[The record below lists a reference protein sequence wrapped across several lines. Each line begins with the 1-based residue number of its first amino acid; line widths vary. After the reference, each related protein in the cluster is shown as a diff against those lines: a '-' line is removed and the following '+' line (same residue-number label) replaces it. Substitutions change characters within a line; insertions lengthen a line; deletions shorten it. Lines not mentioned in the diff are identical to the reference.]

1 MVFVQEIARVPPLLA
16 DDANTSRPVESN
28 QVVEGQGYAGEFD
41 FLDRDLYWTES
52 VVQSLLDHLTAILVY
67 LWAGLDTFSRDRWL
81 LVF

>member
-1 MVFVQEIARVPPLLA
+1 
-16 DDANTSRPVESN
+16 
-28 QVVEGQGYAGEFD
+28 VVEGQGYAREFD

-52 VVQSLLDHLTAILVY
+52 IVQSLLDHLTAILVY